1 MALGIIGILGKS
13 KEKDTLDLMKKHI
26 EKIVETKDA
35 YKEAY
40 TLFKA
45 NKKKKAEMMAN
56 TVSEKEHDAD
66 LICKRIVVNLYEGAF
81 MPNMRSNIYRTVE
94 EIDTVADKIK
104 NAANMIPFLKVV
116 KLNNVLKDI
125 LDELAEHIY
134 TCVDHLQD
142 TFSAFLQDDD
152 TGFKKHVETMKI
164 IEEKA
169 DRAQKLMYQ
178 ELLFKKHDVKTLHI
192 VSAFGHF
199 MAAVTDAADNS
210 CDIMEL
216 LRITTQN

>member
-125 LDELAEHIY
+125 LDEFHDPKPAATTIATLIKRMI
-134 TCVDHLQD
+134 DKGL
-142 TFSAFLQDDD
+142 SA
-152 TGFKKHVETMKI
+152 I
-164 IEEKA
+164 INMVATESIIHWSRK
-169 DRAQKLMYQ
+169 QIIFHCK
-178 ELLFKKHDVKTLHI
+178 
-192 VSAFGHF
+192 
-199 MAAVTDAADNS
+199 
-210 CDIMEL
+210 
-216 LRITTQN
+216 